1 MPSLDLPST
10 DRVLDVVIDTD
21 PMNEIDDQ
29 FAIAWALLRPD
40 RLRVRALHAA
50 PWVSD
55 EKVYAETDPDVDRPR
70 HEQRTRPSVQPAEGQ
85 RQASA
90 ELVRLV
96 ELTGVDVPVVPG
108 ADRFM
113 ADAASPVLSPAVDS
127 LIALA
132 HEPREDPLY
141 VLGIACATNI
151 ASALVVDPTI
161 ASKICVVWTSAQP
174 TFWPGPVASY
184 NLTLDV
190 PAARVLFDSGVPLVY
205 LPGYYVG
212 EELRT
217 TRSELKEHVRGR
229 GIVGDYLW
237 STWEEHWMT
246 RSRQPGFSKVIWDL
260 INVAYVVDPSWLT
273 THVVTSPRLT
283 GDLHWTQE
291 PGRHVIREALD
302 VDRDAIF
309 GDLFRVLARSSAPA

>member
-1 MPSLDLPST
+1 MHPLDLPPT

-29 FAIAWALLRPD
+29 FAVAWALLRPD

-55 EKVYAETDPDVDRPR
+55 ERIYAETDPEVDRPR
-70 HEQRTRPSVQPAEGQ
+70 HEQRTRPSVAPAEGQ
-85 RQASA
+85 RQAFA
-90 ELVRLV
+90 ELQRLV
-96 ELTGVDVPVVPG
+96 EIMGADVPVFAG
-108 ADRFM
+108 ADRFLP
-113 ADAASPVLSPAVDS
+113 DAASPVLSPAVDN

-141 VLGIACATNI
+141 VLGIACATNL
-151 ASALVVDPTI
+151 ASALLVDPSI
-161 ASKICVVWTSAQP
+161 AANICVVWTSAQP

-184 NLTLDV
+184 NLTLDLN
-190 PAARVLFDSGVPLVY
+190 AARVLFDSAVPLVY

-217 TRSELKEHVRGR
+217 TRAEMEQHVKGT
-229 GIVGDYLW
+229 GPVGDYLW
-237 STWEEHWMT
+237 DTWEQHWMT
-246 RSRQPGFSKVIWDL
+246 RSRRPGFSKVIWDL
-260 INVAYVVDPSWLT
+260 INVAYVLDPSWLST
-273 THVVTSPRLT
+273 QLVPSPRLT
-283 GDLHWTQE
+283 PDLRWEQDL
-291 PGRHVIREALD
+291 GRHVIREAFD

-309 GDLFRVLARSSAPA
+309 GDLFRVLS